1 MSAAF
6 DTNNLY
12 MTPSPHCTA
21 ERTTQSTMLL
31 VIAALLPI
39 TVYGIVLF
47 GVPALVT
54 VAVSTVSCVVF
65 ELLIQKLFKRP
76 VRINDLSAVVTG
88 LLLALALP
96 PAIPVWMTVLG
107 ALFAIVIAK
116 EFFGGIGSNVFNP
129 ALAGRAFLFVSFPA
143 AMGARWID
151 PATDAVSAAT
161 VLSQIKEGSAS
172 FSAADYLQYFTGNR
186 AGCIGE
192 TSAALILLAA
202 AFLLVIKIID
212 WRAPL
217 SMIVFAA
224 VPSFIAGG
232 DIVASVLTGGLLFG
246 AVFMA
251 TDYSTAPVTPYGRFV
266 FGALCGLITFLI
278 RKFGGYPEGV
288 MFSILITNA
297 ITPFLNKIIGRKY
310 GHPALFERKKTEKA
324 NGGAK

>member
-39 TVYGIVLF
+39 TVYGIILF

-192 TSAALILLAA
+192 TSAALI
-202 AFLLVIKIID
+202 
-212 WRAPL
+212 
-217 SMIVFAA
+217 
-224 VPSFIAGG
+224 
-232 DIVASVLTGGLLFG
+232 
-246 AVFMA
+246 
-251 TDYSTAPVTPYGRFV
+251 
-266 FGALCGLITFLI
+266 
-278 RKFGGYPEGV
+278 
-288 MFSILITNA
+288 
-297 ITPFLNKIIGRKY
+297 
-310 GHPALFERKKTEKA
+310 
-324 NGGAK
+324 

>member
-39 TVYGIVLF
+39 TVYGIILF

-88 LLLALALP
+88 LLLALTLP

-288 MFSILITNA
+288 MFSILIANA

-310 GHPALFERKKTEKA
+310 GHSAFFERKKNKNA

>member
-31 VIAALLPI
+31 VIVALLPI
-39 TVYGIVLF
+39 TVYGIILF

-65 ELLIQKLFKRP
+65 EFLIQKLFKRP

-88 LLLALALP
+88 LLLALTLP
-96 PAIPVWMTVLG
+96 PTLPVWMTVLG
-107 ALFAIVIAK
+107 AFFAIVIAK

-129 ALAGRAFLFVSFPA
+129 ALVGRAFLFTSFPA
-143 AMGARWID
+143 AMGSHWLE
-151 PATDAVSAAT
+151 PATDAVSSAT
-161 VLSQIKEGSAS
+161 VLTHIKEGSAS
-172 FSAADYLQYFTGNR
+172 FLPGDYLQFFMGNR

-202 AFLLVIKIID
+202 VFLLVTKIID

-217 SMIVFAA
+217 TMIVFAA
-224 VPSFIAGG
+224 VPTFLAGG

-246 AVFMA
+246 AVFMVN
-251 TDYSTAPVTPYGRFV
+251 DYTTLTPTSYGPLIL
-266 FGALCGLITFLI
+266 GAGCG
-278 RKFGGYPEGV
+278 
-288 MFSILITNA
+288 
-297 ITPFLNKIIGRKY
+297 
-310 GHPALFERKKTEKA
+310 
-324 NGGAK
+324 